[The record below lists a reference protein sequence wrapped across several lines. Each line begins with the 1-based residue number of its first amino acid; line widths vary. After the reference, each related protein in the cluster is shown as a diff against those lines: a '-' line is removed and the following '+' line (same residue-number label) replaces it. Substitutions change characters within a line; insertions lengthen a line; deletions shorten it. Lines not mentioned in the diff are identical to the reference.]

1 MLVLMPVKSK
11 ERDALMANILE
22 NLLNEPL
29 TPWLSGSGP
38 EGEIVLSSRI
48 RLARNL
54 KNQPFPGRA
63 SDDKLGEIVS
73 EFQAVPA
80 ALTADDGHEYAFVE
94 LEKLSPLARYVL
106 VEKHIISPNHVA
118 EPRNRAAIVR
128 DDASVSIMINEEDH
142 LRLQCLEAGLNLTD
156 AFAKAT
162 TIDDVIEDKHSL
174 AFMEHIG
181 YLTACPTNI
190 GTGLRASVMAHLPAL
205 SLTKQM
211 GTMVAIATQ
220 LGLTVRGLYG
230 EGTEAIGNIFQI
242 SNQVTLGRSEQDII
256 NNLSSVVK
264 QIVDKERM
272 ARRLLINETPTAL
285 ADRVWRAYGV
295 LRYAQSLSAQEALT
309 LLSEVRLG
317 IDLSVIDEALPDVF
331 NQLLVTTR
339 PNFLQN
345 LSGEIILNQAESN
358 KLRAKLV
365 RSSLQGS

>member
-1 MLVLMPVKSK
+1 
-11 ERDALMANILE
+11 MANILE
-22 NLLNEPL
+22 NLLSEPL

-54 KNQPFPGRA
+54 NNQPFPGRA
-63 SDDKLGEIVS
+63 SVAKLGEIVA
-73 EFQAVPA
+73 ELTAIPA
-80 ALTADDGHEYAFVE
+80 DLMADDGHEYAFIE
-94 LEKLSPLARYVL
+94 LEKISPLARYVL
-106 VEKHIISPNHVA
+106 VEKHIVSPNHVVKP
-118 EPRNRAAIVR
+118 ENRALIVR
-128 DDASVSIMINEEDH
+128 DDASVSIMVNEEDH
-142 LRLQCLEAGLNLTD
+142 LRLQCLEAGLNLKD
-156 AFAKAT
+156 AFTKAT
-162 TIDDVIEDKHSL
+162 TVDDIIENKHGL

-190 GTGLRASVMAHLPAL
+190 GTGLRASVMIHLPAL
-205 SLTKQM
+205 AITKQM

-230 EGTEAIGNIFQI
+230 EGTEATGNIFQI
-242 SNQVTLGRSEQDII
+242 SNQVTLGRNEQDII

-272 ARRLLINETPTAL
+272 ARSLLRDESPDAL

-295 LRYAQSLSAQEALT
+295 LRYAQSLSASEALA

-317 IDLSVIDEALPDVF
+317 IDLGVIDEAPAAVF
-331 NQLLVTTR
+331 NQLLVTTQ

-345 LSGEIILNQAESN
+345 LSGEVALNQAERN
-358 KLRAKLV
+358 KFRAQLV
-365 RSSLQGS
+365 RSSLHGS

>member
-1 MLVLMPVKSK
+1 M
-11 ERDALMANILE
+11 DYILK
-22 NLLNEPL
+22 NLLSQPL
-29 TPWLSGSGP
+29 TPWLSGLGP

-54 KNQPFPGRA
+54 KSQPFPGRA
-63 SDDKLGEIVS
+63 SDAKLGEIMA
-73 EFQAVPA
+73 EIKAVPA
-80 ALTADDGHEYAFVE
+80 ELMADDGHEYAFIE

-106 VEKHIISPNHVA
+106 VEKHIVSPNHVA
-118 EPRNRAAIVR
+118 DPKNRALVVR
-128 DDASVSIMINEEDH
+128 DDASVSIMVNEEDH
-142 LRLQCLEAGLNLTD
+142 LRLQCLEAGLNLTE
-156 AFAKAT
+156 AFTQANTVDDIIEAK
-162 TIDDVIEDKHSL
+162 HGL

-190 GTGLRASVMAHLPAL
+190 GTGLRASVMVHLPAL

-211 GTMVAIATQ
+211 GTMVAIATR

-230 EGTEAIGNIFQI
+230 EGTEATGNIFQI

-256 NNLSSVVK
+256 NNLNSVVK

-272 ARRLLINETPTAL
+272 ARSLLINETPDVL

-295 LRYAQSLSAQEALT
+295 LRYAQSLSASEALA

-317 IDLSVIDEALPDVF
+317 IDLGVIDEALPAVF

-345 LSGEIILNQAESN
+345 LSGEVALNQAESN

-365 RSSLQGS
+365 RLSLRGN

>member
-1 MLVLMPVKSK
+1 
-11 ERDALMANILE
+11 MAKILE
-22 NLLNEPL
+22 NLLKEPL
-29 TPWLSGSGP
+29 TPWLNGSGP
-38 EGEIVLSSRI
+38 EGEIVLTSRI

-63 SDDKLGEIVS
+63 SDAKLGEIVAELQS
-73 EFQAVPA
+73 VPA
-80 ALTADDGHEYAFVE
+80 ELTADDRHEYDFVE
-94 LEKLSPLARYVL
+94 LEKLSQLARYVL
-106 VEKHIISPNHVA
+106 VEKHIISPNHVT
-118 EPRNRAAIVR
+118 EPKNRALIVR
-128 DDASVSIMINEEDH
+128 DDASVSIMVNEEDH

-156 AFAKAT
+156 AFAKANT
-162 TIDDVIEDKHSL
+162 VDDIIEAKHDL

-190 GTGLRASVMAHLPAL
+190 GTGLRASVMVHLPAL
-205 SLTKQM
+205 ALTKQM

-230 EGTEAIGNIFQI
+230 EGTEATGNIFQI

-272 ARRLLINETPTAL
+272 ARSLLINESPDAL
-285 ADRVWRAYGV
+285 ADRVWRAYGI
-295 LRYAQSLSAQEALT
+295 LRYARSLSATEALT

-317 IDLSVIDEALPDVF
+317 IDLNVIDEARPEVF

-345 LSGEIILNQAESN
+345 LSGEVALNSAERN

-365 RSSLQGS
+365 RSSLQGN

>member
-1 MLVLMPVKSK
+1 
-11 ERDALMANILE
+11 MAAILE
-22 NLLNEPL
+22 NLIKEPL
-29 TPWLSGSGP
+29 TPWLSGAGP
-38 EGEIVLSSRI
+38 EGDIVLSSRI

-54 KNQPFPGRA
+54 KDQPFPGRA
-63 SDDKLGEIVS
+63 SLDKLGEIVA
-73 EFQAVPA
+73 EFQSVSDDLMAH
-80 ALTADDGHEYAFVE
+80 DGHEYAFVE
-94 LEKLSPLARYVL
+94 LEKLVPLARHVL
-106 VEKHIISPNHVA
+106 VEKHIISPNHIA
-118 EPRNRAAIVR
+118 APKNRALIVR
-128 DDASVSIMINEEDH
+128 DDAGVSIMVNEEDH
-142 LRLQCLEAGLNLTD
+142 LRLQCLESGLNL
-156 AFAKAT
+156 ANGFAKAT
-162 TIDDVIEDKHSL
+162 MVDDIIEAKHNL

-190 GTGLRASVMAHLPAL
+190 GTGLRASVMVHLPAL
-205 SLTKQM
+205 ALTKQM

-230 EGTEAIGNIFQI
+230 EGTEAAGNVFQI

-272 ARRLLINETPTAL
+272 ARNLLINEASDAL

-295 LRYAQSLSAQEALT
+295 LRFARSLSASEALA

-317 IDLSVIDEALPDVF
+317 IDVKVIGEVRPEVF
-331 NQLLVTTR
+331 NQLMITTR

-345 LSGEIILNQAESN
+345 LSGEAELSSTDSN

-365 RSSLQGS
+365 RSSLQVN